1 MNRHDKEDSVDEVGS
16 QMNAPQNKFY
26 SNTLAVE
33 SDVNPRNGDH
43 DYEAREFYQSSRR
56 NENKYS
62 SM

>member
-1 MNRHDKEDSVDEVGS
+1 
-16 QMNAPQNKFY
+16 MNAPQNKFY